1 MKTKE
6 LVKGLLLSAAAI
18 IIGFVAIAFPF
29 RLFNNLSDK
38 GMQLLFI
45 SEIVLYFL
53 VAMTFIAVSELK
65 KKKARARKEKE
76 LQRRFQRRA
85 KFEQAQREYYDLAA

>member
-1 MKTKE
+1 MKINT
-6 LVKGLLLSAAAI
+6 VIKGLLLSAAAI
-18 IIGFVAIAFPF
+18 IIGFAAIAFPF
-29 RLFNNLSDK
+29 KLFDNLSRE

-45 SEIVLYFL
+45 SEIVIYFAL
-53 VAMTFIAVSELK
+53 AMIFIAVNEMK
-65 KKKARARKEKE
+65 KKKAKLQKEKE